1 MDFFEVINKRR
12 SIRKFTDKPVE
23 KDKIEA
29 IIDAAMRAPSA
40 RNARSSEFVVVS
52 DRQMLSQLSVAK
64 PGGAAFIKDA
74 ALAIVVFANQE
85 KSHLAIKN
93 AAISA
98 VYIQLAAQA
107 LGLGSC
113 WSHMRG
119 NAHNEQKSTNE
130 YLADLLN
137 IPEHLEVLSIIA
149 IGYPDEEKAPYR
161 GDELPADAVHWG
173 KY

>member
-1 MDFFEVINKRR
+1 MDFFEVIKKRR
-12 SIRKFTDKPVE
+12 SIRKFADRPVE

-40 RNARSSEFVVVS
+40 RNARSSEFVIVS
-52 DRQMLSQLSVAK
+52 DRQLLSQLSVAK

-74 ALAIVVFANQE
+74 ALAIVVFADQE
-85 KSHLAIKN
+85 KSHLAIDN

-119 NAHNEQKSTNE
+119 NAHNEQLSTND
-130 YLADLLN
+130 YLAGLLQV
-137 IPEHLEVLSIIA
+137 PGHLEAECIIA
-149 IGYPDEEKAPYR
+149 IGYPDEEKAPYAK
-161 GDELPADAVHWG
+161 DELPSSAVHWG
-173 KY
+173 RY

>member
-1 MDFFEVINKRR
+1 MEFFEVIKKRR
-12 SIRKFTDKPVE
+12 SIRKFADRPVE
-23 KDKIEA
+23 KDKIET
-29 IIDAAMRAPSA
+29 IIDATLRAPSA
-40 RNARSSEFVVVS
+40 RNARSSEFVIIS
-52 DRQMLSQLSVAK
+52 DRQLLSRLSVAK

-74 ALAIVVFANQE
+74 PLAIVVFADPQ
-85 KSHLAIKN
+85 KSHLSIDN

-119 NAHNEQKSTNE
+119 NAHSEQQSTNE
-130 YLADLLN
+130 YLAGLLHT
-137 IPEHLEVLSIIA
+137 PKHLEALCIIA
-149 IGYPDEEKAPYR
+149 IGYPDEEKAPYSR
-161 GDELPADAVHWG
+161 DELPADAVHWG